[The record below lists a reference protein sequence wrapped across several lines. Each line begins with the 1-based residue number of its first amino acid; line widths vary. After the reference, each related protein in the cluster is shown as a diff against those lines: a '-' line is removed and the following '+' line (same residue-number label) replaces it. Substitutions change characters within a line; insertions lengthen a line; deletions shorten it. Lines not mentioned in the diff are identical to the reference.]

1 MIRPDKN
8 GYYIIDSK
16 DKLEQWY
23 ALTKQ
28 DKPEVVKVKPKVKT
42 KKKKSVKTK
51 SEKTLSK
58 FFG

>member
-8 GYYIIDSK
+8 GYYIIDTK
-16 DKLEQWY
+16 EKLEQWY

-28 DKPEVVKVKPKVKT
+28 DKPEMVKVKPKT

-51 SEKTLSK
+51 SEKTLNK

>member
-1 MIRPDKN
+1 MMRPDKN

-16 DKLEQWY
+16 EKLEQWY

-28 DKPEVVKVKPKVKT
+28 PKPEVVKVKSKT